1 MTQDSFGYT
10 KPPSSNGRAMVP
22 FTPTTTEP
30 VGITL
35 EAYAVAK
42 RLPVNFLES
51 LSIKNATYDLNP
63 AIRIPYPN
71 EEGKEVYHRYRLS
84 LKAEPRFKAP
94 PASLGLKPMPYGLQ
108 ILQHAREAGYLILV
122 EGESDTQVLWFN
134 DIPALERVMNLGKS
148 RIEMRISRSAWF
160 PRDLCFLHS

>member
-10 KPPSSNGRAMVP
+10 KPPSSNGRAMGPV
-22 FTPTTTEP
+22 TPTTEP

-35 EAYAVAK
+35 EAYAAAK
-42 RLPVNFLES
+42 RLQVNFLES
-51 LSIKNATYDLNP
+51 LSIKNTTYDFNP

-94 PASLGLKPMPYGLQ
+94 PASLGLKPVP
-108 ILQHAREAGYLILV
+108 
-122 EGESDTQVLWFN
+122 
-134 DIPALERVMNLGKS
+134 
-148 RIEMRISRSAWF
+148 
-160 PRDLCFLHS
+160 

>member
-51 LSIKNATYDLNP
+51 LSIKNATYDFNP
-63 AIRIPYPN
+63 AIRIPTRTKKGRRCTTVTVCPSRQSPVS
-71 EEGKEVYHRYRLS
+71 K
-84 LKAEPRFKAP
+84 PRP
-94 PASLGLKPMPYGLQ
+94 PL
-108 ILQHAREAGYLILV
+108 
-122 EGESDTQVLWFN
+122 
-134 DIPALERVMNLGKS
+134 
-148 RIEMRISRSAWF
+148 
-160 PRDLCFLHS
+160 

>member
-22 FTPTTTEP
+22 FTPTEP

-35 EAYAVAK
+35 EAYAAAK
-42 RLPVNFLES
+42 RLPVNFLQS
-51 LSIKNATYDLNP
+51 LSIKNATYDFNP

-94 PASLGLKPMPYGLQ
+94 PASLGLKPVP
-108 ILQHAREAGYLILV
+108 
-122 EGESDTQVLWFN
+122 
-134 DIPALERVMNLGKS
+134 
-148 RIEMRISRSAWF
+148 
-160 PRDLCFLHS
+160 